1 MAISVRFDLAPEEAL
16 KFFRAKG
23 YKIGFAWQDVWQQ
36 EHEAAFTVAK
46 MMDLDLLRDVRGA
59 VDKAIAEGKTFRE
72 FRRNIEPTL
81 HDAGWWGRKE
91 QIDPVTGEKREV
103 QLGSVRRLRT
113 IFRVNMQTA
122 YAAGDWK
129 QIEDNAQSAPYLM
142 YDAIDDGRTRPEHK
156 AWDGTVLRWDDPWWD
171 THRPPNGWNCFPSGV
186 AVEGDLQIGFRA
198 WYEGPMI
205 EIETRRGHRLIA
217 TANHPVLTMRG
228 WSAAEKISKGDKLLS
243 RRAPDAAARVEDA
256 FAQLFQYG
264 ARAARVFRFDFDGD
278 GRRMRDLIVMG
289 ADRHL
294 VPRAAQPRRIAFVTK
309 EPSLSDDVLHRR
321 SRDAELSCDHDR
333 PKSADVH
340 LDDARPNRGM
350 LVALARRF
358 PRALALATNLFRR
371 LLDARPFDSLRVGTA
386 AQWNIALTQDTRQG
400 VAAHTRFVGEL
411 LEAAA
416 GAIATDEVVGVRKFD
431 FRGHVYD
438 FQTRSGVI
446 VANGVI
452 VSNCRCSVI
461 QLSARDVERMGK
473 KPAAQPPKFSTDT
486 REYVNPRTGEVIDV
500 PRGVDPGWAYNP
512 GKNRIT
518 QMRAQEREKLEA
530 APAPMTTAYIGAI
543 LEHFARW
550 LKQPE
555 GDYPVTRID
564 DAAAAAIG
572 AKSRVAVFSAESA
585 RKNLQAHPDLTSEDY
600 DRLLDIGT
608 RPTVIVQDGER
619 TVVVVRR
626 EQRIYRAAI
635 KATQTGKATFVTSFR
650 LASERDIATLVRR
663 GKVVYGEWK

>member
-1 MAISVRFDLAPEEAL
+1 MTVSVRFDLPPEEAL
-16 KFFRAKG
+16 KLFRSKG

-171 THRPPNGWNCFPSGV
+171 THRPPNGWNC
-186 AVEGDLQIGFRA
+186 R
-198 WYEGPMI
+198 
-205 EIETRRGHRLIA
+205 
-217 TANHPVLTMRG
+217 
-228 WSAAEKISKGDKLLS
+228 
-243 RRAPDAAARVEDA
+243 
-256 FAQLFQYG
+256 
-264 ARAARVFRFDFDGD
+264 
-278 GRRMRDLIVMG
+278 
-289 ADRHL
+289 
-294 VPRAAQPRRIAFVTK
+294 
-309 EPSLSDDVLHRR
+309 
-321 SRDAELSCDHDR
+321 C
-333 PKSADVH
+333 
-340 LDDARPNRGM
+340 
-350 LVALARRF
+350 
-358 PRALALATNLFRR
+358 
-371 LLDARPFDSLRVGTA
+371 GT
-386 AQWNIALTQDTRQG
+386 
-400 VAAHTRFVGEL
+400 
-411 LEAAA
+411 
-416 GAIATDEVVGVRKFD
+416 
-431 FRGHVYD
+431 
-438 FQTRSGVI
+438 
-446 VANGVI
+446 
-452 VSNCRCSVI
+452 I
-461 QLSARDVERMGK
+461 QLSARDVERLGK
-473 KPAAQPPKFSTDT
+473 KPATQPPKFSNDT

-512 GKNRIT
+512 GKERVA
-518 QMRAQEREKLEA
+518 QMRATERDKLEA

-543 LEHFARW
+543 LERFARW